1 MFLKHRLRDAT
12 LAGLAAF
19 TAVIVLSYLK
29 DWTHFMVL
37 SAPLGATLVLLLLLP
52 SAPLSRPKHVILGH
66 LLTTVLSIIGLKF
79 IPDPMIG
86 LAVCFGLSFTLMVL
100 TDTLHPPA
108 GANPILIYLADPE
121 LVPLDFILPTLFGTL
136 FMVGFA
142 SVYHYIFTHRR
153 YPFGPKM
160 PKVSVEKEAVNAAE
174 PSTIN
179 TSSVSPSAESCT
191 KESS

>member
-1 MFLKHRLRDAT
+1 MHLKHRLRDAT

-19 TAVIVLSYLK
+19 TAVIILSYLK
-29 DWTHFMVL
+29 NWTHFMVL

-66 LLTTVLSIIGLKF
+66 LLTTILSIIGLKF

-108 GANPILIYLADPE
+108 GANPILIYLADPD

-153 YPFGPKM
+153 YPFGPKV
-160 PKVSVEKEAVNAAE
+160 PKASKVIEAASPVNSTPVNAKPATVE
-174 PSTIN
+174 N
-179 TSSVSPSAESCT
+179 HV

>member
-1 MFLKHRLRDAT
+1 MHFKHRLRDAT

-29 DWTHFMVL
+29 NWTHFMVL

-66 LLTTVLSIIGLKF
+66 LLTTVLSVIGLKF

-86 LAVCFGLSFTLMVL
+86 LAICFGLSFTLMVL

-153 YPFGPKM
+153 YPFGPKA
-160 PKVSVEKEAVNAAE
+160 PKASKVKAATS
-174 PSTIN
+174 PVHVSTISQN
-179 TSSVSPSAESCT
+179 PATVDNRSN
-191 KESS
+191 ESS

>member
-1 MFLKHRLRDAT
+1 MHLKHRLRDAT

-19 TAVIVLSYLK
+19 TAVIILSYLK
-29 DWTHFMVL
+29 NWTHFMVL

-66 LLTTVLSIIGLKF
+66 LLTTILSIIGLKF

-108 GANPILIYLADPE
+108 GANPILIYLADPD

-136 FMVGFA
+136 FMVGLA

-153 YPFGPKM
+153 YLLGS
-160 PKVSVEKEAVNAAE
+160 KVPTASKVTEAASPVNSTPVNAKPATVE
-174 PSTIN
+174 N
-179 TSSVSPSAESCT
+179 HV

>member
-1 MFLKHRLRDAT
+1 MHLKHRLRDAT

-19 TAVIVLSYLK
+19 TAVIILSYLK
-29 DWTHFMVL
+29 SWTHFMVL

-66 LLTTVLSIIGLKF
+66 LLTTILSVLGLQF
-79 IPDPMIG
+79 IPDPMFG

-121 LVPLDFILPTLFGTL
+121 LAPMDFILPTLFGTL

-142 SVYHYIFTHRR
+142 SIYHYIFTHRR
-153 YPFGPKM
+153 YPFGPKIA
-160 PKVSVEKEAVNAAE
+160 KTNKTEEHLQNHSD
-174 PSTIN
+174 I
-179 TSSVSPSAESCT
+179 T
-191 KESS
+191 KTKRAP